1 LDECDKLLNMGLI
14 EDINTLTS
22 WIQPERQVLLLSA
35 TYSDVIGEA
44 ARPWMTNAKPPIV
57 LRVEGEAEGGTV
69 QKAVT
74 ASPALP
80 KKVLPNIPRSIAQ
93 RVEVLEDKDKAK
105 SLRKFLNELYH
116 EERRI
121 GQRNLSQVILYI
133 RKQNQA

>member
-1 LDECDKLLNMGLI
+1 VLDECDKLLNMGLI

-35 TYSDVIGEA
+35 TYSDVIGAA
-44 ARPWMTNAKPPIV
+44 ARPWMTNSKPPIV

-69 QKAVT
+69 PKA
-74 ASPALP
+74 APAVP

-105 SLRKFLNELYH
+105 SLRNFLNELYH

-121 GQRNLSQVILYI
+121 GQRNLSQVTLLFGTAYKI
-133 RKQNQA
+133 K